1 MSNKYEVLL
10 GLLPRPSSS
19 NVVFDDGRVVIQGR
33 DGDDCVALEISFS
46 SVDFICVS
54 DEGVRLR
61 LFADMGDKRG
71 ALVRC
76 NEGSLKSYYVDE
88 SLGTRSSNQL
98 SHFIL
103 MIGEGVIDVISGDE
117 PEVLM
122 SDSLR

>member
-33 DGDDCVALEISFS
+33 DGDDCVVLEISFS

-76 NEGSLKSYYVDE
+76 NQGSLMSYYVDE

-103 MIGEGVIDVISGDE
+103 MIGEEVIDVISGDE